1 MTKTK
6 SPDLSEE
13 AAIFREAMR
22 GVKPLAKN
30 TKIVLQKVTPP
41 FRRRAQINDTPLKS
55 IPFSDFD
62 RFEPV
67 KSEDYLEFSLAG
79 IQHKVLRNMRRG
91 QYNAEAILDL
101 HGKTSA
107 EARESLSD
115 FLLQCHHEGLRHIL
129 IIHGKGRDN
138 DIPVLKNKL
147 NNWLRQTEQ
156 VIAFCTAT
164 PKHGGCGALYVLLRR
179 QH

>member
-1 MTKTK
+1 MTKPK
-6 SPDLSEE
+6 KPDISEEE
-13 AAIFREAMR
+13 AALFRDAMR
-22 GVKPLAKN
+22 GVKPLAH
-30 TKIVLQKVTPP
+30 TKITAQKKILTP
-41 FRRRAQINDTPLKS
+41 RRPPKIDDLLEES
-55 IPFSDFD
+55 FPFSDYERLD
-62 RFEPV
+62 PV
-67 KSEDYLEFSLAG
+67 KSDDFLEFSRSG

-107 EARESLSD
+107 KARESLSE
-115 FLLQCHHEGLRHIL
+115 FLLQCQHEGVRHIL
-129 IIHGKGRDN
+129 IIHGKGRDS
-138 DIPVLKNKL
+138 DTPILKNKV

-164 PKHGGCGALYVLLRR
+164 PKHGGSGALYVLLRR